1 MTYGEDFVCMQWV
14 LRMKK
19 MGFWRMQWRRWCLSY
34 KDESDDEDEVEESM
48 MDLGC

>member
-1 MTYGEDFVCMQWV
+1 MHAVGVENEKDGILEDAVEEMV
-14 LRMKK
+14 SEL
-19 MGFWRMQWRRWCLSY
+19 GGD